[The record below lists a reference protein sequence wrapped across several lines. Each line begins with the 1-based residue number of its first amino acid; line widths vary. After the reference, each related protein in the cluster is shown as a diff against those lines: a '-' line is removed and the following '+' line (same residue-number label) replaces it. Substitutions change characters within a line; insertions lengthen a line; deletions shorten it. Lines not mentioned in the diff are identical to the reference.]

1 MGMLTMFVPSSS
13 SVVSSWSWLRPRP
26 REVRSCPWPS
36 PPGGS
41 DSVLSWARCRA
52 WGRTAV
58 NRIPRK
64 LPTSQGLEGGERA
77 GGDGVK
83 YRACL
88 SLASVQKTYQ
98 ALVGVV

>member
-1 MGMLTMFVPSSS
+1 M
-13 SVVSSWSWLRPRP
+13 
-26 REVRSCPWPS
+26 
-36 PPGGS
+36 
-41 DSVLSWARCRA
+41 
-52 WGRTAV
+52 